1 MAKIAYGFIPS
12 FFILMLLRISG
23 HLVVSHTNTE
33 RWHFMLSHEPIC
45 ALNCGNLDK
54 LVMVLINFCYTAIA
68 ELLDNAIDEVLIRI
82 ISIKI
87 VLPPFEIT
95 RHILFH

>member
-1 MAKIAYGFIPS
+1 
-12 FFILMLLRISG
+12 
-23 HLVVSHTNTE
+23 
-33 RWHFMLSHEPIC
+33 MLSHERIC

-82 ISIKI
+82 ISINI
-87 VLPPFEIT
+87 VLPPF
-95 RHILFH
+95 